1 MANGGQSVAG
11 FDEVVLFDDAP
22 LAIWAEMEGL
32 FFVMKLPH
40 IAIQKQNISS
50 S

>member
-11 FDEVVLFDDAP
+11 FDAEALFDDAP

-40 IAIQKQNISS
+40 IAIERHVSS
-50 S
+50 P